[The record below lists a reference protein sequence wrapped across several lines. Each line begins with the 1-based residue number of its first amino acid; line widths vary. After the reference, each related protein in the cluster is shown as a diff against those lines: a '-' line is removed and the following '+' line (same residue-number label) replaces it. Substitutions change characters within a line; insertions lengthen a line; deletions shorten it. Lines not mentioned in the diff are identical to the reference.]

1 MLPVNVEPV
10 ALAILAK
17 APVPGFAKTRL
28 MPELGAHGAA
38 ALQECLTERAV
49 ETACAAAIG
58 PVTLWCAPDST
69 HVSFRD
75 LAARFAL
82 TLATQPDTDL
92 GNRMLAAIAAAK
104 GPVIVIGADCP
115 ALTAGHLRAA
125 ADALRDH
132 DAVLI
137 PVEDGGYVL
146 IGLRAARDQAEWNP
160 VSRPDH
166 APNQKARARSDAKPV
181 PTFADR
187 ALVPRLFDNMEWSTP
202 EVIVETRRRLA
213 ALGLTW
219 KELPTLWDVDTPANL
234 DRLRAAGLMEM
245 FE

>member
-38 ALQECLTERAV
+38 ALQECLTERTVA
-49 ETACAAAIG
+49 TACAAAIG
-58 PVTLWCAPDST
+58 PVTLWCAPDSI

-92 GNRMLAAIAAAK
+92 GTRMLAAIAAAK
-104 GPVIVIGADCP
+104 GPIIVIGTDCP

-146 IGLRAARDQAEWNP
+146 IGLRAAE
-160 VSRPDH
+160 
-166 APNQKARARSDAKPV
+166 
-181 PTFADR
+181 
-187 ALVPRLFDNMEWSTP
+187 PRLFDDMKWSTP
-202 EVIVETRRRLA
+202 EVMTETRRRLKQ
-213 ALGLTW
+213 LGLTW
-219 KELPTLWDVDTPANL
+219 KELPRLWDVDVPADL